1 MPYWL
6 TDVFWLGQQIAEL
19 TERLKQQQSSIYD
32 ALLSAADNEAK
43 CAASQQESASFILV
57 LIWLHKYK

>member
-1 MPYWL
+1 MPYRL
-6 TDVFWLGQQIAEL
+6 TDVFSLLGQQIAEL

-43 CAASQQESASFILV
+43 CAASQQE
-57 LIWLHKYK
+57 